1 LFKSVPDARKRLR
14 KTSSFRWN
22 IEVDFVQSL
31 CRSKIEFGE
40 TPVTKDA
47 QRGHVL
53 ANVGKPLST
62 VFAKAKGDVWVN
74 HHSIAGTSCAYA
86 SADVGNR
93 RYVLV
98 PKNAS
103 GSCRMARRIG
113 EDVDIG
119 ATDADAINP
128 QQDIVCRR
136 DLWPREILQ
145 SPVARSMKNYR
156 LHCFAHRLRLR

>member
-1 LFKSVPDARKRLR
+1 MPNVVMFSQTFVSP
-14 KTSSFRWN
+14 FRQYSQRPQ
-22 IEVDFVQSL
+22 VM
-31 CRSKIEFGE
+31 FGSI
-40 TPVTKDA
+40 TTLSPGLTL
-47 QRGHVL
+47 L
-53 ANVGKPLST
+53 A
-62 VFAKAKGDVWVN
+62 
-74 HHSIAGTSCAYA
+74 I
-86 SADVGNR
+86 ADVGNR